1 MKDVTNS
8 ERPAAIKSGRRL
20 RGLLRGERGTAL
32 IETAMTLPLLLLVS
46 VGIFEFGRAYQTWQV
61 LTNAAREGARVAV
74 ISGTTDADVRSAVNN
89 YMSVGALG
97 TVADSYIDV
106 NRTAPLGSNTGSQIT
121 VRYPFSFM
129 VLGPVVRLVNPSSSA
144 GAPLTMSAVSV
155 MRNE

>member
-1 MKDVTNS
+1 MRT
-8 ERPAAIKSGRRL
+8 RLTRL
-20 RGLLRGERGTAL
+20 RKNERGAAL
-32 IETAMTLPLLLLVS
+32 IEAAVTIPLILLIS
-46 VGIFEFGRAYQTWQV
+46 VAIFEFGRAYQTWQV

-74 ISGTTDADVRSAVNN
+74 ISGTTDADVRAAVNN
-89 YMSVGALG
+89 YMSIGQLG

-144 GAPLTMSAVSV
+144 GAPLTMSAATV

>member
-1 MKDVTNS
+1 MRTRLVRST
-8 ERPAAIKSGRRL
+8 RL
-20 RGLLRGERGTAL
+20 RKNERGAAL
-32 IETAMTLPLLLLVS
+32 IEAAVTIPLILLIS
-46 VGIFEFGRAYQTWQV
+46 VAIFEFGRAYQTWQV

-74 ISGTTDADVRSAVNN
+74 ISGTTDAEVRSAVNN

>member
-1 MKDVTNS
+1 MDKTV
-8 ERPAAIKSGRRL
+8 KSMRTRLTRL
-20 RGLLRGERGTAL
+20 RKNERGAAL
-32 IETAMTLPLLLLVS
+32 IEAAVTIPLILLIS
-46 VGIFEFGRAYQTWQV
+46 VAIFEFGRAYQTWQV

-74 ISGTTDADVRSAVNN
+74 ISGTTDADVRGAVNN
-89 YMSVGALG
+89 YMSIGQLG

-144 GAPLTMSAVSV
+144 GAPLTMSAATV